1 MTPDLP
7 PEPAPTRVPLY
18 AVVFIPLGVAAV
30 AEELGQGARE
40 TYNQTYKSWGLALG
54 ELSDMAT
61 SGHPR
66 WSDWADRSRRH
77 TYEEWVEAIT
87 EVWARVWSGPVRHP
101 SLSEATLQAVKDVP
115 KLSGAGRRGV
125 GFQPNLFTRANF
137 REVAHEAARL
147 AVDEWGTA
155 TANTLGTPALPTGD
169 LLRLSSSGFP
179 PCLVSRRL
187 NSDDPSETPR
197 NLAEFNDSTLSAL
210 VELCQ
215 GHPNLGNS
223 ANEQL
228 AGYRD
233 AVAEIILGLDKLADS
248 AAAESQGSDGQEVSG
263 QLEQLAVDS
272 FENRAVDGALT
283 TVKAIITAHRTGL
296 KKFSQT
302 RIGAALESMPRL
314 TQVMERH
321 CLAAGA
327 PGAETWE
334 QFSDTFT
341 LAEGPRDLRGGARDS
356 RPTPHAGGG
365 PHAPSL

>member
-115 KLSGAGRRGV
+115 KLSGAGRRGS

-147 AVDEWGTA
+147 AVDEWGTT
-155 TANTLGTPALPTGD
+155 TANSLGTSALPTGD

-187 NSDDPSETPR
+187 NADGPSEIPAK
-197 NLAEFNDSTLSAL
+197 LAEFNDSTLSAL

-215 GHPNLGNS
+215 GHPHLADS
-223 ANEQL
+223 AHEQL
-228 AGYRD
+228 AGYRNT
-233 AVAEIILGLDKLADS
+233 VSGIIQGFGGGPK
-248 AAAESQGSDGQEVSG
+248 AAASQDETTFR
-263 QLEQLAVDS
+263 QLEELAVDS
-272 FENRAVDGALT
+272 FENRAVDGALS

-314 TQVMERH
+314 TQVMKRH

-327 PGAETWE
+327 QGAETWE
-334 QFSDTFT
+334 QFSETFT
-341 LAEGPRDLRGGARDS
+341 LVEGHCHPR
-356 RPTPHAGGG
+356 
-365 PHAPSL
+365 